1 MEYYPESKTNEL
13 SSHAKMWRNLKCILL
28 RERTQSKNTAYGI
41 IPTIC
46 HSAKGESAIA
56 AACGEEGTGRA
67 QRGFRAV
74 KIASM
79 IES

>member
-13 SSHAKMWRNLKCILL
+13 SSHAKMWRKLKCVSL
-28 RERTQSKNTAYGI
+28 RERSQSKNTAYGI
-41 IPTIC
+41 IPTIR

-56 AACGEEGTGRA
+56 ATCGEEGIGRA

-74 KIASM
+74 KTACM